1 MRFLIAGFG
10 SIGRRHLRNLLELGE
25 RDIVLLRSQKS
36 TLPTDEISEFPV
48 ETDLE
53 KALAHKPDA
62 VIIANPTALH
72 LQVAIPAAL
81 AGCSILMEKPLSNSL
96 EGLLDLQ
103 KALESGGSRCL
114 VGYQYRFHPG
124 LRKIKEW
131 LNADALGRLTSAQC
145 LWGEYLPDWHPW
157 EDYRQSY
164 AARADLGGGVV
175 NTLSHPFDYIRWLLG
190 EVASLYALTSVAG
203 LYLDVE
209 DTAEITMRMESL
221 VPVSLHLDYLRRP
234 GLHRLEL
241 VGTQGSVTWVNGQT
255 SVGLYH
261 AEENTTEVFTYPP
274 GFERNTLFLDELRHF
289 FRVVRN
295 EETPICSLED
305 GMAAQRLTA
314 AVHASAGS
322 GSVIDMET
330 FAGGRA

>member
-1 MRFLIAGFG
+1 M
-10 SIGRRHLRNLLELGE
+10 RNLLELGE

-48 ETDLE
+48 ETDLG

-72 LQVAIPAAL
+72 LPVAIPAAR
-81 AGCSILMEKPLSNSL
+81 AGCSLLMEKPLSNNL
-96 EGLLDLQ
+96 DGLVDLQ
-103 KALESGGSRCL
+103 TALVSGGGRCL

-124 LRKIKEW
+124 LRKVKEW
-131 LNADALGRLTSAQC
+131 LNGEALGRLTSVQC
-145 LWGEYLPDWHPW
+145 VWGEYLPDWHPW

-190 EVASLYALTSVAG
+190 DVARLYALTSVAG

-209 DTAEITMRMESL
+209 DTAEISMLMESL
-221 VPVSLHLDYLRRP
+221 VPVSLHLDYMRRP

-241 VGTQGSVTWVNGQT
+241 IGTKGSVTWVNGQT

-261 AEENTTEVFTYPP
+261 ADENTTEVFNYPP

-289 FRVVRN
+289 FRVVKG
-295 EETPICSLED
+295 EEAPICSLED
-305 GMAAQRLTA
+305 GMAAQRLTE
-314 AVHASAGS
+314 AVHKSAES
-322 GSVIDMET
+322 GAVVDMEN